1 MSGIHVEVDNQTCYT
16 FPLADDNGTA
26 LDALPEKI
34 DVTCTP
40 PLTGREVR
48 LQKRGQRSSSIFGP
62 YMINV
67 CEVQVWACT
76 DGLFGEQCDQT
87 CSGHC
92 KDNDTCDNYYGTCPA
107 GCSTGSRGGD
117 CRCGH
122 CRGDADCD
130 VTTLRC
136 PSGCDKGWDTEF
148 CNQSC
153 PAGTHGYGC
162 RERCGQCADSDTC
175 NTVTGLC
182 PNGCQPGWQG
192 DNCKQ
197 RCADGYYGQR
207 CMSRCGDCSDG
218 EVCDKV
224 NGTCPTGCQP
234 GFNPFD
240 RLCKTACPLMR
251 YGAECAHRCG
261 QCQNNACDVVTGHCD
276 ACQPKLLHPL
286 CQVCA
291 GKMYGAECDTPCSVQ
306 CGGDGSCHRNN
317 GRCQAGC
324 ASGYLLGSGF
334 CDEKTSES
342 SPNLAGPVAG
352 GVFGGLCVITLS
364 ILLVGLLI
372 RRSRRRSSSETASPR
387 QASADQNFES
397 GAPVG
402 LNGQVT
408 PPEEIGSAGV
418 GDAEESHIYDELQTP
433 DESDRA
439 PPRLIRRSRKSSSSE
454 TASPSQASADQS
466 LRANDPVEL
475 SNQVTL
481 RVGAPGGLNRQAAL
495 QEETGSAGGTEAEE
509 NHYEGLQTPDDSD
522 RDPYSTPKFKGK
534 QANARNSHTYQNSA
548 LHTND
553 IGNDYYNL

>member
-1 MSGIHVEVDNQTCYT
+1 MELCGIAFAVVICLFVTVQGQSQTCSARCSQWCGNGGLIFPGSTGRIVNVAFGKAANVSSPFRDSQGTAAPACIAVNGRTSTTYRTINETNTNCIHTDLFDFDASWSVDLGRNYTVTNITIYRRKGAQRRMSGIHVEVDNQTCYT

-67 CEVQVWACT
+67 CEVQVW
-76 DGLFGEQCDQT
+76 
-87 CSGHC
+87 
-92 KDNDTCDNYYGTCPA
+92 

-364 ILLVGLLI
+364 ILLVGL
-372 RRSRRRSSSETASPR
+372 
-387 QASADQNFES
+387 
-397 GAPVG
+397 
-402 LNGQVT
+402 
-408 PPEEIGSAGV
+408 
-418 GDAEESHIYDELQTP
+418 
-433 DESDRA
+433 
-439 PPRLIRRSRKSSSSE
+439 
-454 TASPSQASADQS
+454 
-466 LRANDPVEL
+466 
-475 SNQVTL
+475 
-481 RVGAPGGLNRQAAL
+481 
-495 QEETGSAGGTEAEE
+495 
-509 NHYEGLQTPDDSD
+509 
-522 RDPYSTPKFKGK
+522 
-534 QANARNSHTYQNSA
+534 
-548 LHTND
+548 
-553 IGNDYYNL
+553 